1 MRLEDADW
9 VDLKKERIAID
20 ETSPV
25 TPMTALVIDADGHL
39 TYMGEDG
46 CRRRIVGDP
55 ELLARL
61 QQLQG
66 KDWLTAM
73 STAIDSCSWSRQT
86 SQDQPKVSSFFGL
99 NESFD
104 RWAVLLAFLMTSKAI
119 LKSWT
124 QCFSLA

>member
-1 MRLEDADW
+1 MDMIEEL
-9 VDLKKERIAID
+9 IAIE

-46 CRRRIVGDP
+46 CRRQIVGDP

-66 KDWLTAM
+66 KDCA
-73 STAIDSCSWSRQT
+73 DG
-86 SQDQPKVSSFFGL
+86 DVNG
-99 NESFD
+99 D
-104 RWAVLLAFLMTSKAI
+104 
-119 LKSWT
+119 
-124 QCFSLA
+124 